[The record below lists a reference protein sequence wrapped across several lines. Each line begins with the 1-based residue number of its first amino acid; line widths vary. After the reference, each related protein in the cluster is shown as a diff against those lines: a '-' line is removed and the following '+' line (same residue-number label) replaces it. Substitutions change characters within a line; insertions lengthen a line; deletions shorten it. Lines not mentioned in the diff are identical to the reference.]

1 MKRVKKGLAGLL
13 EGVERWR
20 QERAHIRAA
29 APEALWAAAV
39 EVARRDGVYATARA
53 IRFDS
58 SRLKARMSMALSAG
72 STHPTRPTAGAGA
85 PTNAPPAFVAI
96 EVAGPRGG
104 VTTSET
110 VVELVGRHGDRMR
123 IVAAHGEVD
132 VVELAQAFWSRAS

>member
-1 MKRVKKGLAGLL
+1 MNRAKKGLVGLL

-39 EVARRDGVYATARA
+39 EVARKDGVYATARA

-58 SRLKARMSMALSAG
+58 SRLKARMSRAPSAG
-72 STHPTRPTAGAGA
+72 STRPTRAKRATSG
-85 PTNAPPAFVAI
+85 TRTMAPPAFVAI

-104 VTTSET
+104 SEEHTSE
-110 VVELVGRHGDRMR
+110 LQSQR
-123 IVAAHGEVD
+123 
-132 VVELAQAFWSRAS
+132 

>member
-20 QERAHIRAA
+20 QERAHTRAA

-58 SRLKARMSMALSAG
+58 SRLKARMSVALSAG
-72 STHPTRPTAGAGA
+72 PTHPTRPTAGA
-85 PTNAPPAFVAI
+85 PTMAPPAFVAI

-132 VVELAQAFWSRAS
+132 VVGLAHAFWSRAS